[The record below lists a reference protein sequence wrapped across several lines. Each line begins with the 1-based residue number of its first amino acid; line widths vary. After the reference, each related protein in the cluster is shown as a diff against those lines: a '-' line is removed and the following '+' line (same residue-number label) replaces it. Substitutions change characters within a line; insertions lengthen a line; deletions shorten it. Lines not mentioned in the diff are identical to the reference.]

1 MTSGSL
7 FKTEKIRIASES
19 NDLETVT
26 KMKTSLS
33 AFDDKRY
40 ILGDGL
46 QTLPYNHKNIVGQN
60 AIVIDD
66 SDDNVASANSDPT
79 HDDALENWMPFLNVD
94 SQCQGIVTIS

>member
-1 MTSGSL
+1 
-7 FKTEKIRIASES
+7 
-19 NDLETVT
+19 
-26 KMKTSLS
+26 MKTSLS

-79 HDDALENWMPFLNVD
+79 HDDALENWMPFFECWQPVSRDCDDFLA
-94 SQCQGIVTIS
+94 